1 MPFVV
6 FHCLMFSDIFD
17 CDDIGSVTSHSEIN
31 IVVISPKQI
40 LVFLSLGNPSIAWVS
55 NVIKRLLLNNL

>member
-1 MPFVV
+1 MPIVV

-31 IVVISPKQI
+31 IILPKQI
-40 LVFLSLGNPSIAWVS
+40 LVFLSLRNLSIAWAS
-55 NVIKRLLLNNL
+55 NVMKRLLLNNL

>member
-6 FHCLMFSDIFD
+6 FQCLMFSDIFD

-31 IVVISPKQI
+31 MISPKQI
-40 LVFLSLGNPSIAWVS
+40 LVLLSLRNLSIAWAS
-55 NVIKRLLLNNL
+55 NVMKRLLLNNL

>member
-1 MPFVV
+1 MPIVV

-31 IVVISPKQI
+31 IISPKQI
-40 LVFLSLGNPSIAWVS
+40 LVFLSLRNLSIAWAS
-55 NVIKRLLLNNL
+55 NVMKRLLLNNL

>member
-6 FHCLMFSDIFD
+6 FHCLMFYDIYD

-31 IVVISPKQI
+31 IVISPKQI
-40 LVFLSLGNPSIAWVS
+40 LVFLSLGNPSIAWAS
-55 NVIKRLLLNNL
+55 KCNKTFIIE